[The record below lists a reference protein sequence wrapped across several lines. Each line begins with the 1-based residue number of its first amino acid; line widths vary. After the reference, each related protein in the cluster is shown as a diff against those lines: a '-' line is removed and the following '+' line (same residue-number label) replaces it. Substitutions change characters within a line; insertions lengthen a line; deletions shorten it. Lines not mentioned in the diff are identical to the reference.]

1 LISDVER
8 ELRSALLPVFSFDA
22 NRGGEY
28 ETAYLRN
35 HRAGALSDIELKKAE
50 SRDAQ
55 LQHKHPIDMGTAAV
69 SHAQSMTFLNE
80 QHKAEMDAIRRE
92 HEIVMTGQEAHA
104 PANADQRDTLHLR
117 EWNLSALDGI
127 KTQQNL
133 DWIAARKTQVADR
146 ARETRSEEVR
156 RRMDAEVNASR
167 SHLDNV
173 EKVELDHRERM
184 MRHQEAHM
192 VIEQEHTVDAVT
204 AAHNAKMAELEAAHH
219 KSLSD
224 LSRNHSS
231 QMIDISLK
239 STAEAPT
246 SQAILGGLGPG
257 PDRGF
262 GVATQE
268 LCWNLGIPDQYTDKH
283 NLHRKLE
290 TALRCLAAEQPAD
303 PCMRLAQLL
312 L

>member
-1 LISDVER
+1 MS
-8 ELRSALLPVFSFDA
+8 
-22 NRGGEY
+22 
-28 ETAYLRN
+28 YLRN
-35 HRAGALSDIELKKAE
+35 HRAGELHDIQLKKAG

-55 LQHKHPIDMGTAAV
+55 LQHKHPIDMGAAAV
-69 SHAQSMTFLNE
+69 SHAQAMTFLNE
-80 QHKAEMDAIRRE
+80 QHKAEMDALRRE
-92 HEIVMTGQEAHA
+92 HEIAMTAQEASA
-104 PANADQRDTLHLR
+104 PANADQRETLHLR

-133 DWIAARKTQVADR
+133 DWVASRKSQVAER
-146 ARETRSEEVR
+146 AREVRSEEVR
-156 RRMDAEVNASR
+156 RRMDAELNATR
-167 SHLDNV
+167 KHLDNV

-192 VIEQEHTVDAVT
+192 NIEQEHTVDAVT
-204 AAHNAKMAELEAAHH
+204 AAHNAKMSELEAAHQ
-219 KSLSD
+219 KALSD

-246 SQAILGGLGPG
+246 SEAILGALGPG

-268 LCWNLGIPDQYTDKH
+268 LCWNLGIPDQYTEKH

-312 L
+312 M